1 MQGEAMEL
9 KRFSL
14 VISRLE
20 DEELADVL
28 RLIFPSKPKPESDP
42 MELRKPTIRI
52 TTAEWIEKQRR
63 DLARFVMGRPYIVVL
78 DEATKEQV
86 YYPVELVDSDVRG
99 PKESRG

>member
-1 MQGEAMEL
+1 MAPQ
-9 KRFSL
+9 RFSL

-20 DEELADVL
+20 AEELAHVL
-28 RLIFPSKPKPESDP
+28 RLIFPSQPTPDADI

-99 PKESRG
+99 PKGSRG